1 MLSHSIGR
9 EVAESRLISVK
20 PASPSQPTASLP
32 TPFKAQANW
41 ITIGV

>member
-20 PASPSQPTASLP
+20 PASPSQPTDSLP
-32 TPFKAQANW
+32 APFKAPANW
-41 ITIGV
+41 ITMGA